1 MQEKLNKLIGKDV
14 KLCGKLSGGSNIEL
28 FSGKLNKSHLVQ
40 EKFIVGDFNNGPTFS
55 FVINQLLDVVD
66 SNVIIKFCLKV

>member
-14 KLCGKLSGGSNIEL
+14 KLCGQLSGGSNIEL
-28 FSGKLNKSHLVQ
+28 FSGILNKSHLVQ

-55 FVINQLLDVVD
+55 FALNQLLNIDDNDIVV
-66 SNVIIKFCLKV
+66 KFCMR